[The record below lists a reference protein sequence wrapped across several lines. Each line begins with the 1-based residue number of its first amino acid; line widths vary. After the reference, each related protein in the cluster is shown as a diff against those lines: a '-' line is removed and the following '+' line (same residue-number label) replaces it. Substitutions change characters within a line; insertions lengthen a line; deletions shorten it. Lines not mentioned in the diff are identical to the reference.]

1 MKLNTANI
9 YEIRNNC
16 KTSITITLTRWG
28 DIVRIVFTNFSAIWG
43 EWISWSNCPV
53 DCTTH
58 NQYRNRPCQKP
69 ISCGSA
75 PTEYIPCKSLG
86 CYCEFI
92 SMKLTK
98 FIWKKCHFSIFV
110 LVAVYDIFNTMEIK
124 YRDCPMSK
132 ICYFHIDDHKSV
144 VLRQTCVVR
153 PFTIYF

>member
-1 MKLNTANI
+1 M
-9 YEIRNNC
+9 
-16 KTSITITLTRWG
+16 
-28 DIVRIVFTNFSAIWG
+28 VRIVFTNFSAIWG

-124 YRDCPMSK
+124 YRDCPMCK
-132 ICYFHIDDHKSV
+132 ICYFHIDYHKSV